1 MEGLLYCTMNLFCV
15 LLLVMIYNSIKK
27 SSDQRASQHML
38 SWFIIASIILCL
50 SDFIWGII
58 DFSTYWDFSHEIS
71 FGVNAI
77 YYIFTCVASY
87 MWFLF
92 SENEQDSKIVKT
104 KAGLIL
110 SILPLLIYIFLVAGS
125 YKKGWLFYVD
135 GDGKY
140 QRGEFYA
147 IKIIIACLYIYFTS
161 FKATVKCFMKKHYLN
176 KDKYLALASFVA
188 FPSVAVVLQVLF
200 VGSPM
205 ISAGVAFAAV
215 QVYIFSR
222 EQLISID
229 PLTKLN
235 NRNVLIQYLDIKM
248 KSKAENKDLYLF
260 IMDLDYFK
268 KINDNYGHVEGDQAI
283 VIVADVLRSVVRK
296 TNYFVCRYGG
306 DEFIVV
312 CETDKDFNAEEFGD
326 EINRLLVEEALRKD
340 KEYNL
345 HLSIGYAKYND
356 IIETIPEFIDIADE
370 NLYKIK
376 NQRSKQKERVTD

>member
-1 MEGLLYCTMNLFCV
+1 MDGLLYCTMNIFCV
-15 LLLVMIYNSIKK
+15 LILIMIYNSIRK
-27 SSDQRASQHML
+27 SSDQRTSQHML
-38 SWFIIASIILCL
+38 AWFIIASIILCL

-58 DFSTYWDFSHEIS
+58 DFSTFWDFSHEIS

-92 SENEQDSKIVKT
+92 SENEQGSGIVKT
-104 KAGLIL
+104 RIGLIL
-110 SILPLLIYIFLVAGS
+110 SILPLLLYIVLVVGS
-125 YKKGWLFYVD
+125 YKHGWLFYVD

-140 QRGEFYA
+140 QRGDFYA
-147 IKIIIACLYIYFTS
+147 VKIIIACLYIGFTS
-161 FKATVKCFMKKHYLN
+161 FKATVKSFMKKHYLN

-222 EQLISID
+222 EQLISVD

-235 NRNVLIQYLDIKM
+235 NRNVLMQYLDGKM
-248 KSKAENKDLYLF
+248 KSKSDSKDLYVF

-268 KINDNYGHVEGDQAI
+268 KINDNFGHVEGDEAI

-312 CETDKDFNAEEFGD
+312 CETDKDFNPEEFGN
-326 EINRLLVEEALRKD
+326 EINCLLAEETLRKD

-345 HLSIGYAKYND
+345 HLSIGYTKYND
-356 IIETIPEFIDIADE
+356 DFHTIPEFIDAADE
-370 NLYKIK
+370 QLYKIK
-376 NQRSKQKERVTD
+376 NQRSKQKERVAD